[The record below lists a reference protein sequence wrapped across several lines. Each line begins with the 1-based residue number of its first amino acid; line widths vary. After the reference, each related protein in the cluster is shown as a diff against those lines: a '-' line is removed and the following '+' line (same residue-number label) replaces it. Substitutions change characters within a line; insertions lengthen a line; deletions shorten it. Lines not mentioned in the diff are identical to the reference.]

1 MHDAAILDH
10 SPQPGFLKAELLLDN
25 PKRMLS
31 FGADMR
37 YGKQKPFRLW
47 QFRPDHADGP
57 PARLT
62 ALGVSRV
69 ASGPTEVATL
79 GRLLR
84 GSLATTKTSGTGLAS
99 PSSVRTLT
107 ATPIAMVYRS
117 WPSYGPWLSTCCA
130 GTFSDRSALA

>member
-10 SPQPGFLKAELLLDN
+10 SPQPGFLKAELLLDH

-31 FGADMR
+31 FCADMR

-79 GRLLR
+79 ADCFAEALQLR
-84 GSLATTKTSGTGLAS
+84 KPVALAS
-99 PSSVRTLT
+99 RHQ
-107 ATPIAMVYRS
+107 AR
-117 WPSYGPWLSTCCA
+117 
-130 GTFSDRSALA
+130 